1 MKDASTSPIETR
13 LRAAIRADLS
23 RARRRRSAAQ
33 MKPFVAYRDG
43 NRRTRAVSRLSRRIR
58 TLECEL
64 THFEG

>member
-1 MKDASTSPIETR
+1 MKDASYSPMGAR

-33 MKPFVAYRDG
+33 MKPFAAYRDG
-43 NRRTRAVSRLSRRIR
+43 DRRTRAVSRLSRKIR

-64 THFEG
+64 THFES